1 MSSRFIMCPRK
12 SDTLISGEV
21 SEDKFWLLIELSPIQ
36 SHKVICALYDYLVAG
51 ASRKV
56 VCERHNVN
64 NGYIT
69 RCMQKLTH
77 IDRVVKILSS
87 HYNQ

>member
-1 MSSRFIMCPRK
+1 MSLRFITHPK
-12 SDTLISGEV
+12 KPDTLISGEV
-21 SEDKFWLLIELSPIQ
+21 SEDKFWLLIEISPIQ
-36 SHKVICALYDYLVAG
+36 SNKVICALYDYLVAG
-51 ASRKV
+51 ESRKV
-56 VCERHNVN
+56 VCERHSVN